1 MKKIKNALIEW
12 LIPPGI
18 IKLVRTFNK
27 QGNYRFEEN
36 SILKEMFI
44 GETCYVISCGPS
56 LNNFDLS
63 NLIGKKCISVSNS
76 FVHPYFEKI
85 NSVFHVF
92 AERHNPITID
102 QYNAWFS
109 DCKAKANPSTKILVS
124 ANDFTQAETIFTE
137 NLVYRYQSGNG
148 DYPIDF
154 VQNIPSYNTVVHIA
168 LYLAE
173 YLGFSTIYLLGVD
186 HDQILNFGRSNHF
199 YKEEDSE
206 LVKNGYDEW
215 SYVDL
220 QYEFQSYAT
229 MWSIYRRI
237 KENSRAKIYNLNLD
251 SLLNIFEK
259 KLLSDLSDY

>member
-1 MKKIKNALIEW
+1 MKIIRNALKEW

-18 IKLVRTFNK
+18 IKLMRSFKNQSTYK
-27 QGNYRFEEN
+27 FEEN
-36 SILKEMFI
+36 SSLKEMFI
-44 GETCYVISCGPS
+44 GETCYIISCGPS

-63 NLIGKKCISVSNS
+63 KIYGKKCISVSNS
-76 FVHPYFEKI
+76 FVHPHFEII
-85 NSVFHVF
+85 NPVFHVF

-109 DCKAKANPSTKILVS
+109 DCKAKSNASTKILVS
-124 ANDFTQAETIFTE
+124 ANDFTLAKKIFTE
-137 NLVYRYQSGNG
+137 NSVYRYQSGNG

-154 VQNIPSYNTVVHIA
+154 VRKIPRYNTVVHIA
-168 LYLAE
+168 LYLAD

-186 HDQILNFGRSNHF
+186 HNQILNFGCSNHF
-199 YKEEDSE
+199 YKEEESE
-206 LVKNGYDEW
+206 LVKSGYDEW

-229 MWSIYRRI
+229 MWGIYRRI

-259 KLLSDLSDY
+259 KVLNDFSDY